1 MVDDDNLAEKYA
13 QRTVAIG
20 FIIFFNNGVL
30 DNNETVGANN
40 ARYPSGEV
48 YGYNTY
54 NVFKH

>member
-1 MVDDDNLAEKYA
+1 MVDDNNLAEECA
-13 QRTVAIG
+13 QPTVAIG

-40 ARYPSGEV
+40 ASDPSGED
-48 YGYNTY
+48 YGYNTF